1 MNGGAHSYPPTPT
14 PTHKS
19 LHVPSTPPRD
29 VDAPDFL
36 LRKTSS
42 APSPDGASRSDWVRL
57 NVGGRVFATT
67 RCVCV
72 VCVCVVCGVW
82 CVCVVC
88 VCVCVVWSSLF
99 WGKCVPLFVVCFIFL
114 FTVFFSFFACR
125 ATLNTDPNSM
135 LARMFGPTEG

>member
-19 LHVPSTPPRD
+19 LPVPSTPPRD
-29 VDAPDFL
+29 VDVPDFL

-72 VCVCVVCGVW
+72 VCGTPGNA
-82 CVCVVC
+82 
-88 VCVCVVWSSLF
+88 SL
-99 WGKCVPLFVVCFIFL
+99 CLLFVNFFCLL
-114 FTVFFSFFACR
+114 FF
-125 ATLNTDPNSM
+125 
-135 LARMFGPTEG
+135 